1 MDLFKDIFY
10 GLLDSINIINV
21 LKITLK
27 NSILIEF
34 IFYIVWSYGYNY
46 IQTYYTNLIIYILNL
61 YIQNLLILDML
72 NKLAN
77 TENKN
82 SVLYENII
90 IYCIMNCV
98 KFMIFIYEN
107 IFDRYISN
115 YVFYMVLYESVSI
128 LLNTIYYSLMTHNY
142 YWNYS
147 NKYLDNK
154 IEYFCINWGYF
165 IGYGLILTILRDNNF
180 LFSLVF
186 LINIINRFVTENKE
200 ILHYYK
206 LPKNILYLII
216 KSFYSCLRYFIAKK

>member
-107 IFDRYISN
+107 IFDRYIS
-115 YVFYMVLYESVSI
+115 YHLYLLDMFY
-128 LLNTIYYSLMTHNY
+128 IYIH
-142 YWNYS
+142 
-147 NKYLDNK
+147 
-154 IEYFCINWGYF
+154 F
-165 IGYGLILTILRDNNF
+165 
-180 LFSLVF
+180 VF
-186 LINIINRFVTENKE
+186 L
-200 ILHYYK
+200 
-206 LPKNILYLII
+206 
-216 KSFYSCLRYFIAKK
+216 

>member
-107 IFDRYISN
+107 IFD
-115 YVFYMVLYESVSI
+115 
-128 LLNTIYYSLMTHNY
+128 
-142 YWNYS
+142 
-147 NKYLDNK
+147 K
-154 IEYFCINWGYF
+154 
-165 IGYGLILTILRDNNF
+165 
-180 LFSLVF
+180 
-186 LINIINRFVTENKE
+186 
-200 ILHYYK
+200 
-206 LPKNILYLII
+206 
-216 KSFYSCLRYFIAKK
+216 